1 MLPHPLPGEVGANTR
16 RISVK
21 TKEKVMPCGA
31 VRTLVRGKTPPRRTT
46 TGQLGRQMCA
56 GCGTSDGTDAG
67 PPVWGP
73 RDQIETVSPA
83 SSELLE
89 QTGWTDHAKHWHCPR
104 SAGGVPWDAPS
115 GDRHTP
121 AGPWLLHRPSAN
133 PSARDPRLLCAE
145 SGPDAQACALARAH
159 GLPAAPARGNGHC
172 AGAQRTPR
180 PRRGARRREPAT

>member
-73 RDQIETVSPA
+73 RDQIETVSPD

-89 QTGWTDHAKHWHCPR
+89 QTGWTDQANGKCAK
-104 SAGGVPWDAPS
+104 V
-115 GDRHTP
+115 
-121 AGPWLLHRPSAN
+121 
-133 PSARDPRLLCAE
+133 
-145 SGPDAQACALARAH
+145 
-159 GLPAAPARGNGHC
+159 
-172 AGAQRTPR
+172 
-180 PRRGARRREPAT
+180 RRGLRVSPPERSG